1 MGVNPVRRSACRSY
15 LLRGEGM
22 RGKIFLLL
30 GLVALS
36 GCAPTTKWSQGDNF
50 MIAAEREKQM
60 DMAVEMLEKDKF
72 RLADVS
78 SVVLSGA
85 TDLCGEKTKP
95 TIGIS
100 WVSAEDIKGPMKEA
114 IVRRHNLTGNNL
126 VILYAGKDGPAYKA
140 GVRGGDRLLGISGI
154 RFTSS
159 RHAQEFIPAALKD
172 KSRWPITISVQRGEQ
187 VLDLQVTPQTACDYP
202 VDLVDQDAIN
212 AYADG
217 KKIYVTR
224 GMMRF
229 INEDRELALVVAHE
243 LAHNTMGHIGKKSG
257 NALLGALV
265 DGVAAAY
272 GVNTQG
278 AFSKAAGSAYSQDF
292 EMEADYVGLYAMA
305 RSGQDI
311 TDAAN
316 FWRRMGAANPGSI
329 QQKGYF
335 SSHPSS
341 PERFVAIDKAV
352 AEIKAKKAAG
362 KPIIPEMK
370 TEPVSTV
377 AEKPVE

>member
-1 MGVNPVRRSACRSY
+1 
-15 LLRGEGM
+15 M
-22 RGKIFLLL
+22 RGKIILLL
-30 GLVALS
+30 ALVTLS
-36 GCAPTTKWSQGDNF
+36 GCAPTTKWAGGDSS
-50 MIAAEREKQM
+50 MVAAEREKQM
-60 DMAVEMLEKDKF
+60 DMAAEMLWNEQG
-72 RLADVS
+72 RLSDVS
-78 SVVLSGA
+78 STVLFGA
-85 TDLCGEKTKP
+85 TDLCGEKVKP
-95 TIGIS
+95 TAGVLWAS
-100 WVSAEDIKGPMKEA
+100 KEDLKGPMKEA
-114 IVRRHNLTGNNL
+114 TIRRYNL
-126 VILYAGKDGPAYKA
+126 VDNTPVAFLVNKGGPAYNA
-140 GVRGGDRLLGISGI
+140 GI
-154 RFTSS
+154 RVHDRVAAVNGTTITS
-159 RHAQEFIPAALKD
+159 RQQLQDTWIAATKD
-172 KSRWPITISVQRGEQ
+172 KARWPINMTVQRGEQ
-187 VLDLQVTPQTACDYP
+187 VLEFPVTPVMACDYP
-202 VDLVDQDAIN
+202 VELAEQDVVN

-224 GMMRF
+224 GMMHF
-229 INEDRELALVVAHE
+229 IHEDRELALVVAHE

-265 DGVAAAY
+265 DGLAAAY

-278 AFSKAAGSAYSQDF
+278 AFSKVAGNAYSQDF

-335 SSHPSS
+335 NSHPSS

-352 AEIKAKKAAG
+352 AEIKAKKATG

-370 TEPVSTV
+370 AEQASTV